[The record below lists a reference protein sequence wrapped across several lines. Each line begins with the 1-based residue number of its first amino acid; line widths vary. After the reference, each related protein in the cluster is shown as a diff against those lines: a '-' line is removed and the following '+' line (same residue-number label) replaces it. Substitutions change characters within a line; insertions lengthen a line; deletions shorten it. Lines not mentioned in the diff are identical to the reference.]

1 MDLQEEAEDTYGA
14 KYLPPLVR
22 QPLPIGPS
30 VTAIGVRTYRNMQG
44 TYAYALPG
52 DVVKYTSLLQQNY

>member
-22 QPLPIGPS
+22 QPLSIGPS
-30 VTAIGVRTYRNMQG
+30 VTAIGVRSYRNMQG
-44 TYAYALPG
+44 TYA
-52 DVVKYTSLLQQNY
+52 LL